1 MTAISKTMN
10 ALDPVSLLF
19 SLAKILLLI
28 FIGWF
33 LTRALLLFSN
43 PESAWSP
50 LPDVATVSTASGQVD
65 VRDYDFSTDP
75 FRLAVS
81 EVTET
86 PVFLDPGFDVPETQ
100 LNLELTGRTV
110 GNPGSAVLKTPD
122 NKEGSFREGDEIMN
136 GVTLQSVTS
145 DFVVLDVR
153 GELERLTFSK
163 ENQTSLGL
171 SVEQKV
177 EPMADRVSV
186 SSKTLQPQV
195 VPAQN
200 SFNATELLKTV
211 RLNPNFNN
219 GQLVGYQIQ
228 PRGDVA
234 ILRNIGLEPG
244 DMVTAVNGE
253 SLLQGRLDL
262 QELTQ
267 TLRNA
272 RQVQLDI
279 IRDGRPQTVKIGQ

>member
-1 MTAISKTMN
+1 MTAIAKKMKRK
-10 ALDPVSLLF
+10 DPVAIL
-19 SLAKILLLI
+19 IRVVQVVLLL

-33 LTRALLLFSN
+33 LMRAVLLFSN
-43 PESAWSP
+43 PESAWSS
-50 LPDVATVSTASGQVD
+50 LPEVATLNPSSGSIEAQ
-65 VRDYDFSTDP
+65 DYNFSSDP

-81 EVTET
+81 EATET
-86 PVFLDPGFDVPETQ
+86 AVFLDPGFDVPETQ

-122 NKEGSFREGDEIMN
+122 NDEGSYREGDEIMN

-171 SVEQKV
+171 SIEQSSV
-177 EPMADRVSV
+177 SISNSVSV
-186 SSKTLQPQV
+186 PSQSIQPQSI
-195 VPAQN
+195 PSLN
-200 SFNATELLKTV
+200 SIDAANLLNTV
-211 RLNPNFNN
+211 RLNPNYDD
-219 GQLVGYQIQ
+219 GQLLGYQIQ
-228 PRGDVA
+228 PRGDAGV
-234 ILRNIGLEPG
+234 LKNFGLEPG

-267 TLRNA
+267 TLSNA
-272 RQVQLDI
+272 RQVRLDI